1 MTDDLLGYYNRELS
15 HLRAQAA
22 RFADAHPKVAGR
34 LRLGADG
41 SEDPHVERL
50 LQGFAYLT
58 AGLREK
64 LDDGYAGMAE
74 TLLGI
79 LYPHYLNPIPS
90 AAVVQFDLDPG
101 QNELAGGLVVP
112 RGKGVETEPIQGE
125 PCRFRT
131 VYPATLLPVDVSLV
145 ELRAAPFTAPPITG
159 VTSAA
164 AVLRIRLTA
173 RSGTR
178 PFAALGVGTVRLYL
192 HGQAQVVNRL
202 YEMLFRSARR
212 VAFATAPDDRAAVV
226 TDPTVLRPV
235 GFGEDEGLLPYPN
248 RSLPGYRLLTEFFA
262 FPRKF
267 HFVDVVIPPAAL
279 ARAGRQLELFVYL
292 DRAAADLE
300 PQVSADTFRLGC
312 TPVVNLYSRR
322 AEPIRLTHA
331 EPEYRVVPDVRRPLA
346 HEVYTVDRVTGTS
359 PTGEVVE
366 WLPLYAR
373 RHGGQADAVSWH
385 ARRVP
390 SAGGTTAEAVTDRG
404 TDVTVAVVDRTNR
417 PSPPAG
423 WTVHVE
429 TTCLNRD
436 LPSRLPF
443 GGGQPRLQ
451 FSQGGAAV
459 SAIHCLTPPTLTLR
473 PKLGPETLWRLVS
486 HLTLNHLSLAGGVD
500 AAAALREYLTLYDF
514 ADRPDTRAAIDGVV
528 SLDAA
533 RITGRLNGGIG
544 RGVEVTVTLDEERF
558 GGRDLFLFGA
568 VLDRFFPL
576 QASLNTF
583 TRTVAKVAAQDRE
596 YHRWPTRAGNREVL

>member
-41 SEDPHVERL
+41 SEDPHVERM

-58 AGLREK
+58 AGLRQK

-101 QNELAGGLVVP
+101 QDELATGLVIE
-112 RGKGVETEPIQGE
+112 RGEGIETEPIQGE

-131 VYPATLLPVDVSLV
+131 AYPTTLFPVDVAV
-145 ELRAAPFTAPPITG
+145 AELRAAPFTAPPVSG
-159 VTSAA
+159 LTSAM
-164 AVLRIRLTA
+164 AVLRVKLTA
-173 RSGTR
+173 RSSTLPLAGLSIPTLR
-178 PFAALGVGTVRLYL
+178 FYL
-192 HGQAQVVNRL
+192 HGQSQVVNRL
-202 YEMLFRSARR
+202 YELIFRSALR
-212 VAFATAPDDRAAVV
+212 VAFAIAPDDCAAVFAE
-226 TDPTVLRPV
+226 PTVLRPV
-235 GFGEDEGLLPYPN
+235 GFGPDEGLLPYPN
-248 RSLPGYRLLTEFFA
+248 RSLPGYRLLTEYFA

-267 HFVDVVIPPAAL
+267 HFVDVAIPPAAL
-279 ARAGRQLELFVYL
+279 ARAGRHLELFIYL
-292 DRAAADLE
+292 DRAVPDLE
-300 PQVSADTFRLGC
+300 PQVSADTLRLGC
-312 TPVVNLYSRR
+312 APMVNLFSRR

-331 EPEYRVVPDVRRPLA
+331 EPDYRVVPDVRRPLA
-346 HEVYTVDRVTGTS
+346 HEVYSVDRVTGTG

-373 RHGGQADAVSWH
+373 RHGGSGEGVSWH

-390 SAGGTTAEAVTDRG
+390 ASGGSSAEAVTDRG
-404 TDVTVAVVDRTNR
+404 TDVVVALVDRTNR
-417 PSPPAG
+417 PAPPLG
-423 WTVHVE
+423 WTIHVD

-436 LPSRLPF
+436 LPARLPF

-451 FSQGGAAV
+451 LAQGGAAV
-459 SAIHCLTPPTLTLR
+459 SAIRCLTPPTVTLR

-486 HLTLNHLSLAGGVD
+486 HLTLNHLSLAGGTD
-500 AAAALREYLTLYDF
+500 AAAALREYLALYDF
-514 ADRPDTRAAIDGVV
+514 ADRPETRAVIDGVV
-528 SLDAA
+528 RVDAA

-544 RGVEVTVTLDEERF
+544 RGVEVTVTLDEDRF

-596 YHRWPTRAGNREVL
+596 YHRWPTRAGSREVL